1 MDKSQ
6 LESGN
11 HIVICRN
18 GKEYLVAGDQLIGL
32 LGQMNLSYYNRDLTH
47 RRGNKEWDII
57 GVEEATFVHG
67 FTSSMQNRLR
77 KVLWS
82 RTSFTMK
89 KVPTVRRSDA
99 LIELEKCVD
108 DSSQL
113 YFSTNTTLAGQS
125 FQDCVNI
132 LDKVTF
138 DNVLSLWEAANGSFY
153 IVVEVQG

>member
-1 MDKSQ
+1 MNKSQ

-18 GKEYLVAGDQLIGL
+18 GKEYLVAGGKLVGIQ
-32 LGQMNLSYYNRDLTH
+32 GQMHLTYYNHDLTH
-47 RRGNKEWDII
+47 CEGNKEWDIV
-57 GVEEATFVHG
+57 GVEESSFACG
-67 FTSSMQNRLR
+67 FTNGMQDRLR
-77 KVLWS
+77 NVLWS
-82 RTSFTMK
+82 RTRFLMK
-89 KVPTVRRSDA
+89 KVPTVRRSNA

-108 DSSQL
+108 ANSQL

-153 IVVEVQG
+153 IVEEVNG